1 MKYTRDIRRL
11 RLYMITGQVVSVLII
26 IFGILAIS
34 LYLDPSLIGTPLRQH
49 RYYRGE
55 SVWLI
60 FGISF
65 VLFGSF
71 FAIISA
77 YWSRRLLWIWKNVS
91 PQSMKLSIRIRKSSD
106 STDYQAILSTYVGQ
120 EKAWHVSLYS
130 PSWNVEDLQ
139 GTTVSAKVYF
149 DPKSQR
155 PAVIETEGGLL
166 WAMAGRSAVQVSL

>member
-11 RLYMITGQVVSVLII
+11 RLYTLAGQVASVLMI

-34 LYLDPSLIGTPLRQH
+34 LYINPSLIGTPLRQH

-65 VLFGSF
+65 VVFGSF

-91 PQSMKLSIRIRKSSD
+91 PQLMQLSIRIKKRSD
-106 STDYQAILSTYVGQ
+106 STDYQAILSNNAGQ
-120 EKAWHVSLYS
+120 AQTWNVTLYS
-130 PSWNVEDLQ
+130 PAWPVEDLQ
-139 GTTVSAKVYF
+139 GTTTLAKVYF

-155 PAVIETEGGLL
+155 PAVIETEEGLL
-166 WAMAGRSAVQVSL
+166 WAMAGRSAVQVNL

>member
-1 MKYTRDIRRL
+1 VKYTRDIRRL

-26 IFGILAIS
+26 VFGILAIS
-34 LYLDPSLIGTPLRQH
+34 LYLDPSLIRIPLRQH
-49 RYYRGE
+49 RYYR
-55 SVWLI
+55 SQSIWLI

-65 VLFGSF
+65 VLSGSF
-71 FAIISA
+71 FALISA

-91 PQSMKLSIRIRKSSD
+91 PQLMQLSIRIQKSSD
-106 STDYQAILSTYVGQ
+106 STDYQAILSANAGQ
-120 EKAWHVSLYS
+120 EKVWHVTLYS

-139 GTTVSAKVYF
+139 ETAVSAKVYF

-166 WAMAGRSAVQVSL
+166 WAMAGR